1 LRTRFTPSSIRFGN
15 GNGFCSAGYGIITN
29 RVEMGIRFAA
39 LGPEFWSRENVM
51 LCRRQWNWTML
62 AAAIAVATEAK
73 SQQRRT
79 PVTTDA
85 DRVIAIDVLLVPD
98 ATMWEKAVAANAR
111 LRENY
116 PQCYTLGVDQVPH
129 ITLAHRYVR
138 EKDLPQIEAN
148 ISRLA
153 ELTHPLRFELTATGY
168 TYAIWSGVAITT
180 IGIERSPQLDYLQL
194 GVLKSI
200 GWYNVDGGTAAAF
213 STNRELP
220 KIDQDI
226 VDYVEN
232 FVRNSSG
239 KNYHPHV
246 TIGVAHEDFVK
257 RMQAEPFERFTFKPA
272 GLAIYQL
279 GNFGTAQKKLW
290 EWKPRAS
297 DKGRD

>member
-1 LRTRFTPSSIRFGN
+1 
-15 GNGFCSAGYGIITN
+15 
-29 RVEMGIRFAA
+29 MGIRFAA
-39 LGPEFWSRENVM
+39 LGPEFGSRENVM

-73 SQQRRT
+73 SQQQRN

-85 DRVIAIDVLLVPD
+85 DHVIAIDVLLVPD
-98 ATMWEKAVAANAR
+98 ETTQEKAVAANAR
-111 LRENY
+111 LRQNY
-116 PQCYTLGVDQVPH
+116 PQCYTLGPDQVPH
-129 ITLAHRYVR
+129 ITLAQVYVR

-148 ISRLA
+148 ISKLA
-153 ELTHPLRFELTATGY
+153 ILTQPLRCELTATGY

-180 IGIERSPQLDYLQL
+180 IGVERTRQLDDFQ
-194 GVLKSI
+194 VDVVQATDSSR
-200 GWYNVDGGTAAAF
+200 VDGGTATAF

-232 FVRNSSG
+232 FARNSSG

-257 RMQAEPFERFTFKPA
+257 RMQAEPFERFTFRPA

-290 EWKPRAS
+290 EWKPGAS